1 MDTSSETLLWRDDR
15 NGIARLTLNRPE
27 AFNSLSR
34 DLLGNLE
41 QELGRIAADR
51 SIRVVVIAGSG
62 KAFCAGHDLKEM
74 AADLRPE
81 AIRALFEQCS
91 RVMLGLTRLPQPVIA
106 RVHGI
111 ATAAGCQLVAACDLA
126 VCSDDSR
133 FATSGVKYGLFCST
147 PMVALSRNVPRKA
160 ALEMLLTGDFI
171 DAAEAL
177 RLGLVN
183 QVAPPGALDA
193 AVANLCARLTDKPAA
208 VLALGSA
215 PFTGSSSRAWSRP
228 TPSPPTPSS
237 RTRWGW
243 TLPRASRPSSVSAS
257 RSGPTLDLPATPL
270 SPYGPPRAGVA
281 QW

>member
-1 MDTSSETLLWRDDR
+1 MPGPTDAVLLREDLD
-15 NGIARLTLNRPE
+15 GVVRLTLNRPL

-34 DLLGNLE
+34 ELLGCLE
-41 QELGRIAADR
+41 AELGRLAVDRAA
-51 SIRVVVIAGSG
+51 RVVVLAGSG
-62 KAFCAGHDLKEM
+62 KAFCAGHDLKEI
-74 AADLRPE
+74 AADLEP
-81 AIRALFEQCS
+81 APVRALFEQCS

-147 PMVALSRNVPRKA
+147 PMVALSRNLARKP

-183 QVAPPGALDA
+183 QVVPADRLDA
-193 AVANLCARLTDKPAA
+193 AVAGLCARLQDKPAA
-208 VLALGSA
+208 VLALGK
-215 PFTGSSSRAWSRP
+215 RAFYRQLELGLEAAYALTTDVIVDNAMGTDFAEGLDAFIGKRRP
-228 TPSPPTPSS
+228 VWP
-237 RTRWGW
+237 
-243 TLPRASRPSSVSAS
+243 
-257 RSGPTLDLPATPL
+257 
-270 SPYGPPRAGVA
+270 VA
-281 QW
+281 

>member
-1 MDTSSETLLWRDDR
+1 MDASTETLLWRDDR
-15 NGIARLTLNRPE
+15 DGVARLTLNRPE

-51 SIRVVVIAGSG
+51 SVRVVVIAGSG

-81 AIRALFEQCS
+81 AVRALFEQCS

-106 RVHGI
+106 SVHGI

-183 QVAPPGALDA
+183 QVVPPGALDA
-193 AVANLCARLTDKPAA
+193 AVADLCARLTDKPAA
-208 VLALGSA
+208 VLALGKRA
-215 PFTGSSSRAWSRP
+215 YYRQLEQGLEQAYAFTTDIIVENAMGADFAEGLAAFVGKRKPVWPDA
-228 TPSPPTPSS
+228 
-237 RTRWGW
+237 G
-243 TLPRASRPSSVSAS
+243 LAC
-257 RSGPTLDLPATPL
+257 DPA
-270 SPYGPPRAGVA
+270 
-281 QW
+281 